1 MLGLSGFSAL
11 VMIAL
16 ILAGIAPIILLGLW
30 LKDLF
35 SKQLW

>member
-1 MLGLSGFSAL
+1 MLGLTGFSAL
-11 VMIAL
+11 VMICL
-16 ILAGIAPIILLGLW
+16 ILAAIAPVILLTLW